1 ACLRGL
7 SLKEMQDASTALSS
21 CCSVFALPAL
31 KFARKERAVGVSVA
45 SSNKLTEE
53 LFRDVASK
61 LRSSCRLLPCLPR
74 LIPETEFDQPLRL
87 FKNISSAQ
95 ELASLQRPGLLFLPY
110 QSDKSI
116 ATHVSLCHN

>member
-1 ACLRGL
+1 
-7 SLKEMQDASTALSS
+7 MQDASTALSS

-53 LFRDVASK
+53 LFR
-61 LRSSCRLLPCLPR
+61 LPRLLPCLPR